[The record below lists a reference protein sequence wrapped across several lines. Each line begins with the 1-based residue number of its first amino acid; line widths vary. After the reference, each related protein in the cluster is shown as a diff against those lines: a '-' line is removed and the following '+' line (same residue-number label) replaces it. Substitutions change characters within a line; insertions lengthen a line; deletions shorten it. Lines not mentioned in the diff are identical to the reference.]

1 MTAAEKAVEHP
12 DRNLALE
19 LVRAT
24 EAAAIRAQPFI
35 GKGQKNQADKAAVDA
50 MRAFLGT
57 VNFEGLVVIGE
68 GEKDDAPMLFNGELV
83 GTGSGPKCDIA
94 VDPIDGTS
102 LTAAGRQNAI
112 SVIAVAD
119 RGTMLDASSIFY
131 MNKIVTG
138 PEGVGVCDIRK
149 PVGEN
154 VRALAK
160 AKNRS
165 VSDIVVAVLD
175 RPRHEELVREIR
187 EAGAGTRLL
196 LDGDVAASIH
206 AASLESRIDMCIG
219 VGGSPEGVVTACAVN
234 ALGGLVQGILM
245 PRDEHE
251 RQRGIDSGLKMEHVY
266 EAKELVSSDNTFFIA
281 TGVTDGGLLEGVR
294 RKGQVIRTESMVIR
308 GRSGTV
314 RRIIAEHQASRWS

>member
-1 MTAAEKAVEHP
+1 MTAQGSAVEHP

-24 EAAAIRAQPFI
+24 EAAAIRAHPFI
-35 GKGQKNQADKAAVDA
+35 GKGHKNEADEAAVDA

-68 GEKDDAPMLFNGELV
+68 GEKDNAPMLFNGELV
-83 GTGSGPKCDIA
+83 GTGTGPKCDIA

-119 RGTMLDASSIFY
+119 RGTMLDASAIFY
-131 MNKIVTG
+131 MNKLVTG

-154 VRALAK
+154 IKALAK
-160 AKNRS
+160 AKNKA
-165 VSDIVVAVLD
+165 VSEIVVAVLD
-175 RPRHEELVREIR
+175 RPRHEELIREIR

-206 AASLESRIDMCIG
+206 ASNRESRIDMCLG
-219 VGGSPEGVVTACAVN
+219 VGGSPEGVVTACAVT
-234 ALGGLVQGILM
+234 ALGGLIQGILM
-245 PRDEHE
+245 PRNEQEKDK
-251 RQRGIDSGLKMEHVY
+251 GIAAGLKMDYVY
-266 EAKELVSSDNTFFIA
+266 EASELVRSDNTFFIA
-281 TGVTDGGLLEGVR
+281 TGVTDGQLLEGVR
-294 RKGQVIRTESMVIR
+294 RKGPMIRTESMIIR
-308 GRSGTV
+308 GRSGTI